1 MAPLVVHSTPPP
13 AVAGGATILETLS
26 EDVDDGDILAAV
38 PSVRTLRSESV
49 AVTAVVAKLEEKR
62 NSLTRNMLSKVSKLT
77 GVFSSFFCLLEFVV
91 SMFLNS
97 TMKCAPTSTPTYHA
111 RTGTLQNP
119 GASDQDLLAEPA
131 TIATE
136 SNPRHGK
143 RRSLSEEV
151 LSVRQAPIASYGHLF
166 RLKLNSF

>member
-1 MAPLVVHSTPPP
+1 
-13 AVAGGATILETLS
+13 
-26 EDVDDGDILAAV
+26 
-38 PSVRTLRSESV
+38 
-49 AVTAVVAKLEEKR
+49 
-62 NSLTRNMLSKVSKLT
+62 
-77 GVFSSFFCLLEFVV
+77 
-91 SMFLNS
+91 MFLNS
-97 TMKCAPTSTPTYHA
+97 TIKCAPTSTPTYHA

-131 TIATE
+131 TMATE

-166 RLKLNSF
+166 RLNVYCFFTFCFAIISRRLQSPPGPTPTPAPALGHSDSALEVLSETVAQIADDSDFDLDAIASMQRNRQG